1 MTIERVYTVPLR
13 KGFKLTA
20 RHKKAKKAVT
30 TLIEFLARHMKT
42 DIKNVYIGRN
52 LNKELWKH
60 GIKNPP
66 GKVKVVVIKEDNG
79 DVKAELF
86 GFKYAHKKKAEK
98 EKDAE
103 KESKKDSKLEA
114 KAKDAK
120 KKSTSEE
127 KHEHKHA
134 DGSVHN
140 HEHSDGHE
148 HKHEEKHDHATAH
161 THEHPKP
168 VAKKTATKKPA
179 AKKPAKKAE

>member
-1 MTIERVYTVPLR
+1 MVIERVYTVPLR

-20 RHKKAKKAVT
+20 RYKKAKKAVT

-42 DIKNVYIGRN
+42 DIKKVYIGKN

-86 GFKYAHKKKAEK
+86 GFKYEHKKKAEK

-127 KHEHKHA
+127 KHEHVHA
-134 DGSVHN
+134 DGSVHH
-140 HEHSDGHE
+140 HEHT
-148 HKHEEKHDHATAH
+148 HEEKHDHATAH

-168 VAKKTATKKPA
+168 VAKKA
-179 AKKPAKKAE
+179 PAKKAPKKAE